1 MGQIIM
7 DVTKKC
13 GIQARYMWNP
23 MESKQNNWSSMWS
36 MKNTCM
42 HGCDCEILWNKRK
55 ISLDVTLNPMR
66 SKQIRDIWIW
76 QIWMWG
82 WNILALKQNT

>member
-1 MGQIIM
+1 
-7 DVTKKC
+7 
-13 GIQARYMWNP
+13 

-36 MKNTCM
+36 MQNTCM

-66 SKQIRDIWIW
+66 SKQIRDIWMW